1 MFNFIFNLFSYFVS
15 ASCVLLPVSC
25 VLCPAS
31 CVLCPAHDAR
41 NSRSKLASRQKA
53 PSNQPFPD
61 HDARNS
67 RSKPAS
73 RQKAPSNNH
82 FQRTTQRNPA
92 KNLRRDR
99 RRRPITVS
107 CARRKEFPPKT
118 CVATEGGVASKGGR
132 RHGIRQHGIIFTV
145 QRYGEYSMQ
154 IRIFFPIIRIFI
166 QNAMHIS

>member
-25 VLCPAS
+25 
-31 CVLCPAHDAR
+31 
-41 NSRSKLASRQKA
+41 
-53 PSNQPFPD
+53 
-61 HDARNS
+61 
-67 RSKPAS
+67 
-73 RQKAPSNNH
+73 
-82 FQRTTQRNPA
+82 
-92 KNLRRDR
+92 
-99 RRRPITVS
+99 
-107 CARRKEFPPKT
+107 ARRKEFPPKTCVATEGAVQSTASRPRRKEFPLKTCVATEGAVQSPVSCTRRKEIPPKT